1 MIFTNLAEA
10 FSAQSGNAAGS
21 QQTGG
26 GLLGLLGPSA
36 STPGLNPTVRRE
48 IFDEVARQVAAE
60 FRAEQLRTPTDADRE
75 AVRVRVNQATAIAVR
90 RRGLSS
96 VPYDEEQRLAADIAR
111 RLVGLG
117 FLDLLLPPARHDI
130 AEIALDAFGVAWLK
144 LKGKREFEPL
154 DDLDLDLVEV
164 ETVFSNLLGQ
174 QLKAASEAEPS
185 INAKLPRT
193 RANPGGGRIKYI
205 HPIITPG
212 AGFPSVNIRLF
223 EPEPVKPEKLLE
235 WGMLD
240 EGTLDLVAGLVRR
253 GQRGFI
259 CGGTS
264 SGKTTMLSMLCNFLP
279 VNWRVLTIEDPQE
292 IWIDNPHV
300 VTLEARPAS
309 AASELR
315 PYLLRDGV
323 DDAMRMTPDY
333 LVVGE
338 VRDGLAGQGLFRA
351 MMSDH
356 AGMSTFHAESP
367 ALAVERMALLL
378 EADTRTSG
386 LAARKMF
393 ASALDWLMQ
402 IGFDPAGRRRVFQV
416 VEVDEELANGQVTFQ
431 KLVAYEGDGVW
442 RQGGG
447 PGRERGGHGTAA
459 ALPRTWR
466 EIMALDAG
474 LRERYRPVIER
485 RRAAFRAT

>member
-1 MIFTNLAEA
+1 MTTQNTPAA
-10 FSAQSGNAAGS
+10 SA
-21 QQTGG
+21 
-26 GLLGLLGPSA
+26 GLLSLM
-36 STPGLNPTVRRE
+36 TPTTRPVTLSREMRRE
-48 IFDEVARQVAAE
+48 IQDEVARMVSE
-60 FRAEQLRTPTDADRE
+60 KFSSDQLRRPTDAIRE
-75 AVRVRVNQATAIAVR
+75 AAQALAGQATALAIR
-90 RRGLSS
+90 RRGLTSI
-96 VPYDEEQRLAADIAR
+96 PYVEEQKLAAEITR

-117 FLDLLLPPARHDI
+117 FLDLLLPPARRDI
-130 AEIALDAFGVAWLK
+130 AEIALDAFGVVWLK
-144 LKGKREFEPL
+144 LKGRREFTPAL
-154 DDLDLDLVEV
+154 DLELDLVEV
-164 ETVFSNLLGQ
+164 ETIFSNVLGQ
-174 QLKAASEAEPS
+174 QLKAASEANPS

-193 RANPGGGRIKYI
+193 KDNPGGGRIKYI
-205 HPIITPG
+205 HPILAPG

-223 EPEPVKPEKLLE
+223 EPEPVRPEKLLD

-240 EGTLDLVAGLVRR
+240 EPTLDLIAGLVRAGR
-253 GQRGFI
+253 RGFI

-279 VNWRVLTIEDPQE
+279 VDWRILTIEDPQE

-356 AGMSTFHAESP
+356 AGMSTFHAENP

-378 EADTRTSG
+378 EADTRTSAA
-386 LAARKMF
+386 AARKMF
-393 ASALDWLMQ
+393 VSALDWLMQ
-402 IGFDPAGRRRVFQV
+402 IGFDADGRRRVFQV
-416 VEVDEELANGQVTFQ
+416 VEVAEDLTQGEVTFNP
-431 KLVAYEGDGVW
+431 LVTYRGDGRWERVGDPS
-442 RQGGG
+442 RK
-447 PGRERGGHGTAA
+447 RGGHTAKTSQPA
-459 ALPRTWR
+459 GWR
-466 EIMALDAG
+466 DILALDDG
-474 LRERYRPVIER
+474 LREQFRPVIER
-485 RRAAFRAT
+485 RRAAFRA